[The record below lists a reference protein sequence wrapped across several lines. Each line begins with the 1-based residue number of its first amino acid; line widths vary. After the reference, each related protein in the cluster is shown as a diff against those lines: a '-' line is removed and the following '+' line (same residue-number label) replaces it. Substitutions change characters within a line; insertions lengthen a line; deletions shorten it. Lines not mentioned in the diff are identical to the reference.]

1 MGAAT
6 IVIIFSQMSSQTEI
20 KQEKSNS
27 KGIQLM
33 KTKVLLRQMVEISI
47 KKMQMIEKCLIIKC
61 IM

>member
-6 IVIIFSQMSSQTEI
+6 IVIIFSQMSSQMEI
-20 KQEKSNS
+20 KPEKSNS